1 LIARRIKMVKNLILG
16 AGITGISASY
26 HLGHDNCCLLEIADK
41 PLGILRSKQVNG
53 FTWDQGPHVSF
64 TKHEYV
70 RKLFAENTRE
80 EYEELEVKPVNY
92 FKGIWVD
99 HPVQSNLYQLPED
112 LNNECVIS
120 FLKVRNNQEYDGKN
134 LANYF
139 DWSEYS
145 LGLKITSEF
154 IRRYTKKY
162 WTVEPQELTTDWIGP
177 RVHVPNVEKLLEGSR
192 AKPEKNPHYINRIR
206 YPRTG
211 GYQSFVA
218 PMAKGANVCQNH
230 QVVRVDLASKRVFCA
245 NGRVFDYQNLISTL
259 PLPVFVELC
268 DQMSSEAN
276 VAAKELRCTKLLLV
290 NVEVPHK
297 VKRSE
302 QWLYVY
308 DSDML
313 STRVTLMDNLSPKNA
328 PADQSGL
335 QVEVYF
341 TEARPLKYSSN
352 MIARKVID
360 ELKAMGLIEDKY
372 RSSEIKFHIETV
384 EYANIIFDHN
394 RKRALE
400 TIYTELQDY
409 GLLRYPGDLDALTD
423 WTKVETIRRGSLS
436 LLGRYGEWKYYWSDD
451 CIMAGKAI
459 SQSYPID

>member
-1 LIARRIKMVKNLILG
+1 MVKNLILG

-80 EYEELEVKPVNY
+80 EYKELEVKPVNY

-112 LNNECVIS
+112 LRNECVYS

-134 LANYF
+134 LTNYF

-192 AKPEKNPHYINRIR
+192 AKSEKNPHYINRIR
-206 YPRTG
+206 YPRIG

-218 PMAKGANVCQNH
+218 PMAQGANVCQNH

-245 NGRVFDYQNLISTL
+245 NGRVFKYQNLISTL

-276 VAAKELRCTKLLLV
+276 AAAKELRCTKLLLV

-313 STRVTLMDNLSPKNA
+313 STRVTLMDNLSPENA
-328 PADQSGL
+328 PVDQSGL

-372 RSSEIKFHIETV
+372 RSSEIKFHTETV

-423 WTKVETIRRGSLS
+423 WTKVETIRRGTVS

-451 CIMAGKAI
+451 CIMAGRALAASK
-459 SQSYPID
+459 